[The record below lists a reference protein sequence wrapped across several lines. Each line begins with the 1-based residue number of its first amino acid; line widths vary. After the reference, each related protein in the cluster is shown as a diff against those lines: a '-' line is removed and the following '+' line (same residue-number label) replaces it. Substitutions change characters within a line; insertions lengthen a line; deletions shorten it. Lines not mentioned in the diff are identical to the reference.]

1 MRLGLTIGF
10 SALLAIV
17 PLSATAFDLE
27 QSLRELHVQN
37 QAVEPTDLRVAQRGN
52 GKTLSEAIASVRNQT
67 KGRVISA
74 ETRISGNREV
84 HHIKVLTEDGK
95 VKTFKVPGRSTR
107 G

>member
-1 MRLGLTIGF
+1 MRLQLTIGL
-10 SALLAIV
+10 SALLAIA

-37 QAVEPTDLRVAQRGN
+37 QAVESTDLSVAQRGN

-95 VKTFKVPGRSTR
+95 VRTFKVPGRSTR